1 MNGPTFPG
9 PVQGSNVLT
18 GIHASGN
25 AQQTINFHNPS
36 APRPRHVIAYE
47 RNEDFVPRPDIVASL
62 ESLLPM
68 NSDEYHSAA
77 LWGLGGSGKTQI
89 ALAYAYNRCRNTPCS
104 VFWVH
109 ADNEATFSQGYTT
122 IAGVLGLNQEEDGH
136 KPLKSVRHG
145 IESLGRWLL
154 VVDNADDL
162 TLFGAGPATN
172 RRKESF
178 MEYIPKGPNGTVLW
192 TSRDEKISGSLVGSR
207 RGISVAKMTL
217 EESKMLLE
225 TWMARPIKQH
235 ETEDAECL
243 LRELQWLPLAI
254 SQAGAY
260 MRRTDTS
267 ISEYL
272 SRLKEE
278 KGHSRVL
285 KETVFDRHRW
295 KDAPNSILETWSI
308 SIRRLKEE
316 NEISYTILHIL
327 AYVDNQNIPWDL
339 LEAAAKFGGK
349 KRPYRAPYNVREAVG
364 RLKDFSFLTEH
375 QTESHEQRFE
385 LHKLVQDAARYN
397 LGFRSLR
404 EKEKER
410 LALQSAA
417 TRSRLKRLLR
427 SITGTHKPVG
437 KDAVKKVVRDQ
448 AFFAAAALQIID
460 NLLNE
465 KERLGYKE
473 SWADCERLLA
483 HALRACEWAEMCDS
497 ELLAA
502 GLLQRVGNYLDWS
515 GRYRECQ
522 LAVEHQLRLTNKV
535 LGQKHYKS
543 IEALWG
549 LGWAYLDQH
558 QFSEAEKL
566 GITAVKLAQEE
577 LGERHELTFKCKR
590 LLIVSSQRQGAET
603 LDQARQ
609 FMDESNPRIIYCM
622 SDLANIYTDQ
632 RELDKARE
640 LQSRVCE
647 LLRGSLGDA
656 NRNTHGALCN
666 LGRLH
671 YMQKRFEVAEKILT
685 ELLELQRKSF
695 GEEHPDT
702 AHTLYWGAVIWRC
715 LGQTRKAQDTMEK
728 CLRIRRKV
736 LGADHKDTTDASG
749 CLEAW
754 ANEDQARDLRREGR
768 HIDAVNLMQKS
779 LEWWREVWGPN
790 DVSTMLIDETLK
802 AWDLEDRESRGDL
815 TDDKRVIV
823 DKDLPPIPVSSDDDQ
838 GDK

>member
-18 GIHASGN
+18 GINASGN

-36 APRPRHVIAYE
+36 APRPCHVIAYE
-47 RNEDFVPRPDIVASL
+47 RNEDFIPRPDIVARL
-62 ESLLPM
+62 ESLLPI

-89 ALAYAYNRCRNTPCS
+89 ALAYAYNRCRNNTCS
-104 VFWVH
+104 AFWVH

-136 KPLKSVRHG
+136 KLLKSVRHG

-172 RRKESF
+172 KRKGF

-278 KGHSRVL
+278 KGHSQAL

-339 LEAAAKFGGK
+339 LEAAAEFGGK
-349 KRPYRAPYNVREAVG
+349 KRPYGVPYNVKEAVG

-404 EKEKER
+404 KKEKER

-437 KDAVKKVVRDQ
+437 KDAAKKVARDQ

-465 KERLGYKE
+465 KERLGHKE

-483 HALRACEWAEMCDS
+483 HALRVCEWAEMCDS

-502 GLLQRVGNYLDWS
+502 GLLQQVGDYLDWS
-515 GRYRECQ
+515 RRYRECQ
-522 LAVEHQLRLTNKV
+522 LARDHQLRLLNKV

-549 LGWAYLDQH
+549 LGRAYLSYDQA
-558 QFSEAEKL
+558 SEAEKL
-566 GITAVKLAQEE
+566 GIAAFKLAKEE
-577 LGERHELTFKCKR
+577 LGERHELTFNCKR
-590 LLIVSSQRQGAET
+590 LLIISARKQGRLTEAERLITET

-609 FMDESNPRIIYCM
+609 FMYERNPIIIYCM
-622 SDLANIYTDQ
+622 EDLATIYVDQ
-632 RELDKARE
+632 GELDKAHE
-640 LQSRVCE
+640 LLSRVCE
-647 LLRGSLGDA
+647 LLRRPFGDA
-656 NRNTHGALCN
+656 RRSTHRALCN

-671 YMQKRFEVAEKILT
+671 YMQKRFEGAETIFT
-685 ELLELQRKSF
+685 ELLELQRKSL

-702 AHTLYWGAVIWRC
+702 ADTLYRRAVTRRC
-715 LGQTRKAQDTMEK
+715 LGQTQKAQDAMEE
-728 CLRIRRKV
+728 CLRVRRKV
-736 LGADHKDTTDASG
+736 LGAGHPHTTDASE

-754 ANEDQARDLRREGR
+754 VNEDQARDL
-768 HIDAVNLMQKS
+768 S
-779 LEWWREVWGPN
+779 LELGRDIWGPN
-790 DVSTMLIDETLK
+790 DVSTILIDETLK
-802 AWDLEDRESRGDL
+802 AWESEDRESRGDL
-815 TDDKRVIV
+815 ADDKRVIV
-823 DKDLPPIPVSSDDDQ
+823 HVDF
-838 GDK
+838 